1 MATARDTAFRILTE
15 TEICEILKDAAGPT
29 PRAVEGVAPDKRA
42 DSSLFSVVEFSGFD
56 ECEGGTS
63 YWGTWEAA

>member
-15 TEICEILKDAAGPT
+15 REICEILKDAAGPT
-29 PRAVEGVAPDKRA
+29 PRAVEGVALDKRA
-42 DSSLFSVVEFSGFD
+42 ESSLFSD